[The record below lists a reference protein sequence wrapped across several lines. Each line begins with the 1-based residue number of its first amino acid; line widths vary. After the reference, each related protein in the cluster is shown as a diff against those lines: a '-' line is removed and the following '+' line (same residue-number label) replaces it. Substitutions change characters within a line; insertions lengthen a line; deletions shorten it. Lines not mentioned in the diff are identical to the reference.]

1 MRLVDLPIDEVRFG
15 RVVRTLRSARGWSQE
30 RLAEHADLN
39 RTYLGEIER
48 GRVIPSLVSASKIA
62 SALGLRL
69 SALIANCE
77 EATRGQGRHEA

>member
-1 MRLVDLPIDEVRFG
+1 MRLVDLPVDEVRFG
-15 RVVRTLRSARGWSQE
+15 RVVRDLRSERGWSQE

-62 SALGLRL
+62 SAFGLRL
-69 SALIANCE
+69 SVLIASCE
-77 EATRGQGRHEA
+77 DAARGAGRHEA